1 MSDTPAEP
9 TPRAPH
15 QAPAA
20 SEPSP
25 EIAPAEAPPPPK
37 PLASPEMPASAG
49 RQPSRRTGAPLPWL
63 LAVALVVLVGVA
75 TVPFWAPAVMPLLPW
90 GKPAPAAKPSSASS
104 TTLAPPAPTP
114 APASPPAAPPDPR
127 IAAAR
132 MQAVQ
137 NAAALQQFDQ
147 RLAALEAKPAPAPP
161 DLSAIQQQLTALAKA
176 NGELA
181 ASVTA
186 VQKAEQEKPATDPK
200 TAALALVLLQI
211 REAVELA
218 RPFDAEYQSLLLLAR
233 DYPEIA
239 AAAQPLAGSAA
250 GGVASRP
257 ALAERLR
264 ELGSRIATARAPPK
278 SGWKSQIVARLRA
291 LVTIRRVAG
300 EAQTPAEAGVSTAE
314 RAMASG
320 DLAGAVEA
328 LSGLTGPAREAAEP
342 WLQMARQRLAVEA
355 ALRQVEAAVTAVLGN
370 SAPGK
375 G

>member
-1 MSDTPAEP
+1 MPRTASRRAPACPREAAASPRGPRMAPSRPRQGQP
-9 TPRAPH
+9 TP
-15 QAPAA
+15 
-20 SEPSP
+20 
-25 EIAPAEAPPPPK
+25 PPTAK
-37 PLASPEMPASAG
+37 AAG
-49 RQPSRRTGAPLPWL
+49 RRSGAPLPWL

-161 DLSAIQQQLTALAKA
+161 DLSAIQQQLNALAKA

-264 ELGSRIATARAPPK
+264 ELGPRIATARAPPK